1 MSKADVNGDE
11 PPRKTH
17 HSSPGGGGG
26 KSTTTAKE
34 DLPTPPDGGYG
45 WVVVFAAFMINVI
58 VDGIA
63 YSYGVFIAELQT
75 HYQSSAGIT
84 SMVGSLLNGMYL
96 LSSESTTSGIY
107 LLFCSLYFY
116 TGLLYV

>member
-11 PPRKTH
+11 PPRETPRTN
-17 HSSPGGGGG
+17 PGGK

-63 YSYGVFIAELQT
+63 YSYGVFLAELRE
-75 HYQSSAGIT
+75 HYQSPAGIT
-84 SMVGSLLNGMYL
+84 AMVGSLLNGMYL
-96 LSSESTTSGIY
+96 LSSESTTTSGIC

-116 TGLLYV
+116 M